1 MSALS
6 NVRDTPVRPSAGRE
20 AILVTNIKAYKGGLI
35 VRDTATGFD
44 KPGVTGTGLVARG
57 IADMSEPFVDM
68 TGLASGSRRIPL
80 IVGSALLANDGSIA
94 AANRGSVC
102 FIVDD
107 QTVALTDGGGT
118 RSTAGII
125 EDVDSRGVW
134 VKIEDV
140 NGTALASEIAARQAM
155 PATAADQVVG
165 IPVVLTIAVADG
177 ATGNVDVVVPNKTEI
192 LSFTFNKN
200 TAAGGASDTIQ
211 PANGATTN
219 YITNALDI
227 NVAANVAVKN
237 TTLLSANAVLAAGAT
252 LRLIRTKASAANVGG
267 TAVFIGVRRA

>member
-6 NVRDTPVRPSAGRE
+6 NVRDTPIRPVAGRE
-20 AILVTNIKAYKGGLI
+20 AILAATIKVYKGALV
-35 VRDTATGFD
+35 VRDTATGYD

-57 IADMSEPFVDM
+57 IADMSEPFVDT
-68 TGLASGSRRIPL
+68 TGLAAGSRRIQL
-80 IVGSALLANDGSIA
+80 ITGVALLANDGSIT
-94 AANRGSVC
+94 AANRGAPC

-118 RSTAGII
+118 RSVAGAI

-134 VKIEDV
+134 ARIESVD
-140 NGTALASEIAARQAM
+140 GTALAAEITARQAL
-155 PATAADQVVG
+155 PATAADTVVG

-192 LSFTFNKN
+192 LSVTFNKN

-211 PANGATTN
+211 AANGATTN

-227 NVAANVAVKN
+227 NVAANIVVRN
-237 TTLLSANAVLAAGAT
+237 STLLSANAVLTAGAT
-252 LRLIRTKASAANVGG
+252 LRVIRTKASAANVGG
-267 TAVFIGVRRA
+267 TVVVTGVRRA